1 MPQVGA
7 VIVSPTRELA
17 KQIFDV
23 AAPYLADVCVAP
35 PMLLVGGSDPRGDV
49 DTLKERGANVLVGTP
64 GRLHDVMERT
74 EGFLH
79 FKSLELLILDE
90 ADRLLGMGFQK
101 CVDRRPLRVHT
112 PRRSVLPLVCHGG
125 GMVPRAPEHV
135 QTLSV
140 LGLCIYRRN
149 PESSVADGA
158 RARARRCVCTCTCAG
173 S

>member
-1 MPQVGA
+1 MYQPCLVNPGANGTAPPVRCLTEHLQVGA

-49 DTLKERGANVLVGTP
+49 DALRERGANVLVGTP

-79 FKSLELLILDE
+79 FKGLELLILDE
-90 ADRLLGMGFQK
+90 ADRLLGMGFQR
-101 CVDRRPLRVHT
+101 CVSRPLRVHT
-112 PRRSVLPLVCHGG
+112 RPAGSVCVVVGWPW
-125 GMVPRAPEHV
+125 
-135 QTLSV
+135 
-140 LGLCIYRRN
+140 RRN
-149 PESSVADGA
+149 VAM
-158 RARARRCVCTCTCAG
+158 
-173 S
+173 